1 MGLKAAGRLRAQLRT
16 WGFGIAAK
24 LHSPDSGL
32 RYNKCAAANLGP
44 VFCGPPVPRALRGIQ
59 AMPKRTSRI
68 PAGLEELRRLLI
80 FLGKKDLWIAGA
92 WVIIFF
98 ITQLTASGVPMMFAP
113 FIGAVAGGVIGWYV
127 ADDAVAEAGF
137 GGIVLTIL
145 LVLACWIPVWFTDWL
160 LNQIMHALLGWPMT
174 FGRWMVL
181 TFTTIFSLIASVWR
195 SVADE

>member
-1 MGLKAAGRLRAQLRT
+1 
-16 WGFGIAAK
+16 
-24 LHSPDSGL
+24 
-32 RYNKCAAANLGP
+32 
-44 VFCGPPVPRALRGIQ
+44 
-59 AMPKRTSRI
+59 MPKRSARI
-68 PAGLEELRRLLI
+68 PAGLEELRQLLI
-80 FLGKKDLWIAGA
+80 FLAKKDLWIAGV

-98 ITQLTASGVPMMFAP
+98 ITQLTASGVPMLFDP
-113 FIGAVAGGVIGWYV
+113 FIGAVAGGIIGWYI
-127 ADDAVAEAGF
+127 AEDAVAEAGF

-174 FGRWMVL
+174 FGRWILL

>member
-1 MGLKAAGRLRAQLRT
+1 
-16 WGFGIAAK
+16 
-24 LHSPDSGL
+24 
-32 RYNKCAAANLGP
+32 
-44 VFCGPPVPRALRGIQ
+44 
-59 AMPKRTSRI
+59 
-68 PAGLEELRRLLI
+68 
-80 FLGKKDLWIAGA
+80 
-92 WVIIFF
+92 
-98 ITQLTASGVPMMFAP
+98 MMFAP